1 MAFSPAPKVQDTVS
15 YTSSHTNPKSTVVLK
30 NVGADS
36 IMYPTHC
43 VAGYSDGTVRL
54 FDIEKVHMVMKMQP
68 HANSVTAITYAAD
81 G

>member
-1 MAFSPAPKVQDTVS
+1 MAFSPAPKVQDTIS

-36 IMYPTHC
+36 ITYPTHC